1 MEKYELP
8 CGIVEDLLPSYVDG
22 LTGQEEQCS
31 GAEASGRVSSVPGKV

>member
-22 LTGQEEQCS
+22 LTGSES
-31 GAEASGRVSSVPGKV
+31 NEALCAHMET

>member
-22 LTGQEEQCS
+22 LTGQES
-31 GAEASGRVSSVPGKV
+31 SAAVRRHLVSSVPGKV

>member
-22 LTGQEEQCS
+22 LTGQE
-31 GAEASGRVSSVPGKV
+31 SSAAARRNGKLPRKTRR